1 MCCAFNMNA
10 ADQIFQSSTY
20 LKLVLEKQQENNY
33 LSFTDFTIPDSFKND
48 EKKAM
53 PGMNKGLTIV
63 IDGHNDL
70 LGGTSIDS
78 DYKSFIGVVSDKGS
92 YPLTGQDGFQIKPG
106 HYNFIGISGAK
117 ISAYDAI
124 RNLSPNDRKCRFSDE
139 TYGLKIHTKYSL
151 SNCLLE
157 CSITYAQSMM
167 FTNQSKVCT
176 PWFLPPIDKLGTIC
190 DPWEAVAFEK
200 YFNNVTDNFCT
211 ECLPDCDKVQ
221 YDTSIT
227 TIPFRKCDFR
237 NLGVSTLCS
246 ISNPLPPKPQIWSRQ
261 VLTEIYK
268 AYGINT
274 TIPEKIG
281 VTPSLRSYEVK
292 LAPPGMFNSINET
305 YDAYDEDIAVVEFY
319 FKKSSVIEFST
330 NVRLTWIDFF
340 SAIGG
345 LLGLCIGVSI
355 VTFVEL
361 FWLSL
366 RLVGN
371 AMKPSYK
378 QQQ

>member
-10 ADQIFQSSTY
+10 ADHIFQSSTY

-106 HYNFIGISGAK
+106 HYNFIGISGTK

-124 RNLSPNDRKCRFSDE
+124 RILSPNDRKCRFSDE

-190 DPWEAVAFEK
+190 DPWEAVEFEI
-200 YFNNVTDNFCT
+200 YFYNATDNLCPQ
-211 ECLPDCDKVQ
+211 CLPDCDTIQ
-221 YDTSIT
+221 YDNSIT
-227 TIPFRKCDFR
+227 AVPFRKCDFR
-237 NLGVSTLCS
+237 NLGASNLCRTD
-246 ISNPLPPKPQIWSRQ
+246 NPMPPEPQIWSKE
-261 VLTEIYK
+261 VLNDLMSVF
-268 AYGINT
+268 GSNT
-274 TIPEKIG
+274 TLGAKLG
-281 VTPSLRSYEVK
+281 VVSSQRSYAVNN
-292 LAPPGMFNSINET
+292 APPGMFNFINLT
-305 YDAYDEDIAVVEFY
+305 YDAYDNDIAIVEFY

-330 NVRLTWIDFF
+330 NVRMSWIDFF

-361 FWLSL
+361 FWLAFK
-366 RLVGN
+366 LVLN
-371 AMKPSYK
+371 ALKPTSK
-378 QQQ
+378 N